1 MIGCD
6 VQITP
11 LDDDER
17 ALLARYAARKAT
29 AARTYATAQL
39 PSLHKPQRTPAH
51 RPRECARCGGAAVV
65 RMVGDRIEADYCRQC
80 FCLSAVPEVC
90 GAPLRYARAA
100 RPLKLESTE

>member
-11 LDDDER
+11 LDDDDR
-17 ALLARYAARKAT
+17 ALLERYAARKET
-29 AARTYATAQL
+29 AARTYATAQI
-39 PSLHKPQRTPAH
+39 PPAH

-65 RMVGDRIEADYCRQC
+65 RMAGDRVEADYCRQC

-90 GAPLRYARAA
+90 GAPLRYAVGGTR
-100 RPLKLESTE
+100 

>member
-11 LDDDER
+11 LDDDDR

-39 PSLHKPQRTPAH
+39 GSLQKAQFVAAAQMPETDCPA
-51 RPRECARCGGAAVV
+51 
-65 RMVGDRIEADYCRQC
+65 
-80 FCLSAVPEVC
+80 C